1 LRQEASVAEK
11 FTVVHFN
18 ELTGLWHVEEGQ
30 GGRRWETA
38 YREEAE
44 AKQQGYERFAFPSL
58 VLSVE
63 ILQEERARGSRA
75 LVIQPTQAATLSSS
89 KKMETTKI

>member
-1 LRQEASVAEK
+1 MAEK

-18 ELTGLWHVEEGQ
+18 ELTGLWHVEEAQ

-38 YREEAE
+38 HREEAE

-58 VLSVE
+58 VLPVE
-63 ILQEERARGSRA
+63 TLQEERARDSRA
-75 LVIQPTQAATLSSS
+75 LVVQPTQAAALSTI
-89 KKMETTKI
+89 KEVGEAEA